1 MAKLNFS
8 GRKSAV
14 VIGLPCKNITDS
26 AYPTLTN
33 TQKKDAN
40 FVYSLTAN
48 AAIDADP
55 SENQPALRSGE
66 SAFFRNGAWYIVD
79 NTVIFI
85 TIPSGAVAGDD
96 GFKVGEIAFLVPSA
110 NSIDLTNGTEI
121 ESWESFGTIYRDKM
135 PTIMDW
141 NGSIAAKV
149 DFGDNPAQIY
159 IYKSLLQQQRV
170 TLYSY
175 LYFVASNGSIDTTKA
190 VRQYGQA
197 YLTSFNISA
206 SPTTV
211 ADVTID
217 YEGDGELKMEIGSE
231 VIETDWSALN

>member
-1 MAKLNFS
+1 MAKVNYS

-14 VIGLPCKNITDS
+14 VIGLPANITS
-26 AYPTLTN
+26 GTEYPEVTSESKIPVLIATG
-33 TQKKDAN
+33 A
-40 FVYSLTAN
+40 VTATDIGPALVTGDKAFYRN
-48 AAIDADP
+48 GKWNKIDATAGNIFVD
-55 SENQPALRSGE
+55 SEK
-66 SAFFRNGAWYIVD
+66 
-79 NTVIFI
+79 T
-85 TIPSGAVAGDD
+85 
-96 GFKVGEIAFLVPSA
+96 EIAFLVPSA

-159 IYKSLLQQQRV
+159 IYKSLLQQQEV

-175 LYFVASNGSIDTTKA
+175 LYFVSSEGSIDTSRA

-197 YLTSFNISA
+197 YITSFNISA

-217 YEGDGELKMEIGSE
+217 YEGNGELKMEIGSE
-231 VIETDWSALN
+231 VIQTNWADLN

>member
-1 MAKLNFS
+1 M
-8 GRKSAV
+8 
-14 VIGLPCKNITDS
+14 
-26 AYPTLTN
+26 
-33 TQKKDAN
+33 
-40 FVYSLTAN
+40 
-48 AAIDADP
+48 
-55 SENQPALRSGE
+55 
-66 SAFFRNGAWYIVD
+66 
-79 NTVIFI
+79 
-85 TIPSGAVAGDD
+85 
-96 GFKVGEIAFLVPSA
+96 
-110 NSIDLTNGTEI
+110 
-121 ESWESFGTIYRDKM
+121 
-135 PTIMDW
+135 
-141 NGSIAAKV
+141 
-149 DFGDNPAQIY
+149 
-159 IYKSLLQQQRV
+159 LQQQRV

>member
-1 MAKLNFS
+1 MAKQNYS

-14 VIGLPCKNITDS
+14 VIGLP
-26 AYPTLTN
+26 
-33 TQKKDAN
+33 
-40 FVYSLTAN
+40 
-48 AAIDADP
+48 AAITSDDEYP
-55 SENQPALRSGE
+55 EVTSESKVPVLIATAAIEATEDGPALATGDK
-66 SAFFRNGAWYIVD
+66 AFYRNGKWHKIDTTAGNIFVD
-79 NTVIFI
+79 STKN
-85 TIPSGAVAGDD
+85 
-96 GFKVGEIAFLVPSA
+96 EIAFLVPSA

-159 IYKSLLQQQRV
+159 IYKSLLQQQEV

-175 LYFVASNGSIDTTKA
+175 LYFVSNNGAIDTSRA

-217 YEGDGELKMEIGSE
+217 YEGNGELKMEIGSE
-231 VIETDWSALN
+231 VIETNWADLN

>member
-1 MAKLNFS
+1 MAKSANYS

-14 VIGLPCKNITDS
+14 VIELDASILTVS
-26 AYPTLTN
+26 AYPESTTE
-33 TQKKDAN
+33 TSG
-40 FVYSLTAN
+40 VISVVTAS
-48 AAIDADP
+48 
-55 SENQPALRSGE
+55 SEITGSTNQPALKTGE
-66 SAFFRNGAWYIVD
+66 SAFYRNGVWYKV
-79 NTVIFI
+79 NGSEVFLT
-85 TIPSGAVAGDD
+85 
-96 GFKVGEIAFLVPSA
+96 VGEDDATKGKIAFIVPSA

-149 DFGDNPAQIY
+149 DFGENPAQVY
-159 IYKSLLQQQRV
+159 IYKSLLQQQEV

-175 LYFVASNGSIDTTKA
+175 LYFVSADGSIDTTKS

-197 YLTSFNISA
+197 YISSFNISA

-217 YEGDGELKMEIGSE
+217 YEGNGELKMEIGSE
-231 VIETDWSALN
+231 KIETDWSALN

>member
-1 MAKLNFS
+1 MAKANYS

-14 VIGLPCKNITDS
+14 VIGLPAEVTTGS
-26 AYPTLTN
+26 YPEEVVEVAGKVNVVAGPVADPEDNPELAVGEYAFYRNGTWIKVN
-33 TQKKDAN
+33 KDAGN
-40 FVYSLTAN
+40 IFVGKQT
-48 AAIDADP
+48 DADGN
-55 SENQPALRSGE
+55 E
-66 SAFFRNGAWYIVD
+66 YD
-79 NTVIFI
+79 
-85 TIPSGAVAGDD
+85 
-96 GFKVGEIAFLVPSA
+96 EISFLVPSA

-149 DFGDNPAQIY
+149 DFGDNPAQVY
-159 IYKSLLQQQRV
+159 IYKSLLQQKEV

-175 LYFVASNGSIDTTKA
+175 LYFVSSNGAIDTSRA

-197 YLTSFNISA
+197 YITSFNISA

-217 YEGDGELKMEIGSE
+217 YEGNGELKMQIGSE
-231 VIETDWSALN
+231 VIKTDWAALNE

>member
-14 VIGLPCKNITDS
+14 VIGIPAVNKLVD
-26 AYPTLTN
+26 AYPDAEVLTD
-33 TQKKDAN
+33 KSI
-40 FVYSLTAN
+40 VYTITAN
-48 AAIDADP
+48 AAITGATGK
-55 SENQPALRSGE
+55 PALAEGE
-66 SAFFRNGAWYIVD
+66 SAFYRNGAWQKLNAKLDSKEMFINFDDEVTPSSTNFVD
-79 NTVIFI
+79 C
-85 TIPSGAVAGDD
+85 
-96 GFKVGEIAFLVPSA
+96 ELAFLVPSA

-175 LYFVASNGSIDTTKA
+175 LYFVLDNGEIDTDKA
-190 VRQYGQA
+190 VRQYGKA

-217 YEGDGELKMEIGSE
+217 YEGDGELKMEIGTE
-231 VIETDWSALN
+231 KIDTGWDAN

>member
-1 MAKLNFS
+1 MAKVNYS

-14 VIGLPCKNITDS
+14 VIGLPTKNIADS
-26 AYPTLTN
+26 AYPTLTSAQ
-33 TQKKDAN
+33 QKDSK
-40 FVYSLTAN
+40 FVYSITAT
-48 AAIDADP
+48 AAIEADTGK
-55 SENQPALRSGE
+55 PALRSGD
-66 SAFFRNGAWYIVD
+66 SAFYRNGAWHLLNV
-79 NTVIFI
+79 NEMFI
-85 TIPSGAVAGDD
+85 TIPSSAVADSD
-96 GFKVGEIAFLVPSA
+96 GYKVGEIAFLIPSA

-159 IYKSLLQQQRV
+159 IYKSLLQQKEV

-175 LYFVASNGSIDTTKA
+175 LYFVSNNGAIDTTKA

-217 YEGDGELKMEIGSE
+217 YEGNGELKMEIGSE
-231 VIETDWSALN
+231 VIETNWSDLN

>member
-14 VIGLPCKNITDS
+14 VIGLVAKNKEVS
-26 AYPTLTN
+26 AYPTLTEVSGI
-33 TQKKDAN
+33 
-40 FVYSLTAN
+40 VYTITAS
-48 AAIDADP
+48 AAISAAT
-55 SENQPALRSGE
+55 NQPALAKDE
-66 SAFFRNGAWYIVD
+66 SAFLRNGVWHKIDGTSVFL
-79 NTVIFI
+79 TV
-85 TIPSGAVAGDD
+85 PAGAIAGSD
-96 GFKVGEIAFLVPSA
+96 GYKIGEIAFLVPSA

-159 IYKSLLQQQRV
+159 IYKSLLQQQEV

-175 LYFVASNGSIDTTKA
+175 LYFVSSSGAIDTTKA
-190 VRQYGQA
+190 VRQYGKA

-231 VIETDWSALN
+231 VIETNWSALN

>member
-14 VIGLPCKNITDS
+14 VIGLAALNKSVS
-26 AYPTLTN
+26 AYP
-33 TQKKDAN
+33 
-40 FVYSLTAN
+40 SLTDTELAVPN
-48 AAIDADP
+48 VIYTITASAAISAAT
-55 SENQPALRSGE
+55 NQPALAIGD
-66 SAFFRNGAWYIVD
+66 SAFYRNGAWYKID
-79 NTVIFI
+79 GENMFLTVP
-85 TIPSGAVAGDD
+85 TVSTTAWKD
-96 GFKVGEIAFLVPSA
+96 GEIAFLVPSA

-159 IYKSLLQQQRV
+159 IYKSLLQQQKV
-170 TLYSY
+170 KLYSY
-175 LYFVASNGSIDTTKA
+175 LYFVSSNGAINTSKA
-190 VRQYGQA
+190 VRQYGDA

-231 VIETDWSALN
+231 VIQTNWSALN